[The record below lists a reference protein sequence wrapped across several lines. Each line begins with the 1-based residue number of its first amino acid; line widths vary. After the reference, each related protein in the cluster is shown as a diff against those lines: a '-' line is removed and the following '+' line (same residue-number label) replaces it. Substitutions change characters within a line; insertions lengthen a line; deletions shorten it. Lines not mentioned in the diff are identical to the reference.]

1 MTGSR
6 RSGIRMVIPPQSAEQ
21 PVRITCR
28 QLRPDQVMTLPPL
41 SEGEGLACRII
52 QLTPATFLSPV
63 LLEIPHFTAI
73 SDAREIT
80 VLRSETGKK
89 WNVHLNTSN
98 NSNISTFMEANINN
112 NNNTNFNNITTITTL
127 KLPQYF
133 AIISRPRQETITVGS
148 EGGVINSQKLHQVQ
162 CLFPSRSLTKQISI
176 GLSVFSIPECFTK
189 DITQQSGA
197 ISPVITVEP
206 RRRKFHKP
214 ITITIPVPET
224 RSPNLN
230 AQYSGGGN
238 NVKHLRDDPH
248 IETELAL
255 LCSMSGS
262 GSRTVWEDVTLSTP
276 LSFSNNCVQFTTV
289 VSAQFWL
296 LRVPAWMASDKL
308 SIADRIF
315 RSGMRVPYLVQLWIY
330 WREVED
336 GPEIELR
343 AVLVT
348 EGERVTD
355 NTLEE
360 KENFTLLGK
369 SEELSVLDRSEV
381 VLQLSG
387 NISISHESS
396 YAQKLIFRPFME
408 NRQTLGI
415 SRNEKTA
422 PAAGKLEAWNDSDAI
437 LFSMPLF
444 FPMHKS

>member
-1 MTGSR
+1 
-6 RSGIRMVIPPQSAEQ
+6 
-21 PVRITCR
+21 
-28 QLRPDQVMTLPPL
+28 
-41 SEGEGLACRII
+41 
-52 QLTPATFLSPV
+52 
-63 LLEIPHFTAI
+63 
-73 SDAREIT
+73 
-80 VLRSETGKK
+80 
-89 WNVHLNTSN
+89 
-98 NSNISTFMEANINN
+98 
-112 NNNTNFNNITTITTL
+112 
-127 KLPQYF
+127 
-133 AIISRPRQETITVGS
+133 
-148 EGGVINSQKLHQVQ
+148 
-162 CLFPSRSLTKQISI
+162 
-176 GLSVFSIPECFTK
+176 
-189 DITQQSGA
+189 
-197 ISPVITVEP
+197 
-206 RRRKFHKP
+206 
-214 ITITIPVPET
+214 
-224 RSPNLN
+224 
-230 AQYSGGGN
+230 
-238 NVKHLRDDPH
+238 
-248 IETELAL
+248 
-255 LCSMSGS
+255 
-262 GSRTVWEDVTLSTP
+262 
-276 LSFSNNCVQFTTV
+276 
-289 VSAQFWL
+289 
-296 LRVPAWMASDKL
+296 
-308 SIADRIF
+308 
-315 RSGMRVPYLVQLWIY
+315 MRVPYLVQLWIY